1 MRSLLLLAT
10 AALMLGVARPQPDIA
25 AFEIQKVTDSVYAA
39 IRKGPPGL
47 MFDAN
52 SIFIINDADVIV
64 VDTNITPSSA
74 RATLAALKRLT
85 PKPVRTVINTHWH
98 DDHIVGNQVYR
109 EAFPGVEFIAHA
121 RSAEAMATTGAANR
135 KQLVQM
141 GPTMV
146 AQLRNSIEQSKS
158 MSGGGAINDEERAS
172 YRSDVAAAERYFA
185 EAPGFTN
192 VPPTTVVTDRLM
204 LTRGKRQI
212 EILHLGR
219 AHTGEDL
226 VVHLPQDRLVITGD
240 LIAWPIPLIGST
252 SYPAEFG
259 PALEKLA
266 ALKPAIL
273 IPGHGPVMRNL
284 DYVRLETRLVT
295 SLTEQVR
302 AAVARGATTVP
313 EIRKTVNLTEF
324 EKAFA
329 GDSRLLQYIFGNYV
343 TDSGI
348 RAAFRTIK
356 K

>member
-1 MRSLLLLAT
+1 
-10 AALMLGVARPQPDIA
+10 
-25 AFEIQKVTDSVYAA
+25 
-39 IRKGPPGL
+39 

-52 SIFIINDADVIV
+52 SIFIINAADVIV

-74 RATLAALKRLT
+74 RATLAALKALT
-85 PKPVRTVINTHWH
+85 PKPVRTIINTHWH

-109 EAFPGVEFIAHA
+109 EAFPGVEIIAHA
-121 RSAEAMATTGAANR
+121 RSANAMATTGAANR

-146 AQLRNSIEQSKS
+146 TQLRNSIEQAKS
-158 MSGGGAINDEERAS
+158 MAGGPINDEERAS
-172 YRSDVAAAERYFA
+172 YRSDVVAAERYFA
-185 EAPGFTN
+185 EAASITD
-192 VPPTTVVTDRLM
+192 VAPTTVVTDRLAI
-204 LTRGKRQI
+204 TRGKRQI

-259 PALEKLA
+259 PALENLA

-284 DYVRLETRLVT
+284 DYLRLETRLVT
-295 SLTEQVR
+295 SLTEQVS
-302 AAVARGATTVP
+302 AAIARGASTAL
-313 EIRKTVNLTEF
+313 EARKTVNLTEF

-329 GDSRLLQYIFGNYV
+329 GDSRLLQFIFGNYV

-348 RAAFRTIK
+348 RAAYRTIK

>member
-1 MRSLLLLAT
+1 MRSLLLVVT
-10 AALMLGVARPQPDIA
+10 AALALGAARPQPDTA
-25 AFEIQKVTDSVYAA
+25 GFEVQKVADGVYAA

-52 SIFIINDADVIV
+52 SIFIVNDADVVV
-64 VDTNITPSSA
+64 VDTNITPTSA
-74 RATLAALKRLT
+74 RATLAALKALT
-85 PKPVRTVINTHWH
+85 PKPVRTIINTHWH
-98 DDHIVGNQVYR
+98 DDHVVGNQVYR
-109 EAFPGVEFIAHA
+109 DAFPGVEIIAHA
-121 RSAEAMATTGAANR
+121 RSADAMATTGAANR
-135 KQLVQM
+135 KQLVQL

-146 AQLRNSIEQSKS
+146 TQLRNSIEQAKS
-158 MSGGGAINDEERAS
+158 MSGGPINDEERAS

-185 EAPGFTN
+185 EAATITN
-192 VPPTTVVTDRLM
+192 VPPTTVVGDRLAI
-204 LTRGKRQI
+204 TRGKRQI

-266 ALKPAIL
+266 ALKPAVL

-284 DYVRLETRLVT
+284 DYVRNEIRLLG

-302 AAVARGATTVP
+302 AALARNATIADT
-313 EIRKTVNLTEF
+313 RKSVNLAEF
-324 EKAFA
+324 EKVFA

-343 TDSGI
+343 TGSGI
-348 RAAFRTIK
+348 PAAYRTLTK